1 MGVLRVTQGMLVQRA
16 LANINKQSLTIL
28 DLQTQLATGL
38 RVNAPSDDPIDALRH
53 LSTRAAIAKNEQY
66 LENI

>member
-1 MGVLRVTQGMLVQRA
+1 MLVQRA

-38 RVNAPSDDPIDALRH
+38 RVNAPSDDPIDARPAV
-53 LSTRAAIAKNEQY
+53 STRAAIAKN
-66 LENI
+66 